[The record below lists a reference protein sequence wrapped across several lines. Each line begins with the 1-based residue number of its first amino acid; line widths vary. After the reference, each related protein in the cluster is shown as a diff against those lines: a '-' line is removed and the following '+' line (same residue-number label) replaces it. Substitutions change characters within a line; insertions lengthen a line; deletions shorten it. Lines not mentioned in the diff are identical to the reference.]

1 MGGSPIMI
9 RPSRRMPE
17 TVRATDPL
25 AGDWILLVMLAAL
38 GMLGWINLVSP
49 KKWRLLARS
58 FFSFRL
64 GRQSLRD
71 ELDLQDRTL
80 IGLAVMASAVV
91 ALFAYQFVVLVAHV
105 EPGVGLWVELFAIA
119 VVLLFAQVLLVRS
132 VGRLFE
138 ADSGLAEYL
147 YTFLLLHIALGIVL
161 FPVTATIAWPYQVP
175 WRTWAVLIGVG
186 LIGLV
191 TAYRWLRA
199 AVLGVGEGVPIRY
212 IFIYLCALEILP
224 VALACQQAFRLLP
237 EPSNPI

>member
-1 MGGSPIMI
+1 
-9 RPSRRMPE
+9 MPE